1 MGVHPSKVS
10 PRNDT
15 LCARAGLCLFERSRL
30 MFLDLN
36 SERRWE
42 EGPSCMSCKRPIA
55 SDERSEQVR
64 LPFDAEHKTHELN
77 GLYHF
82 ECARPYLSVIR
93 AMESLT
99 RWSR

>member
-1 MGVHPSKVS
+1 
-10 PRNDT
+10 
-15 LCARAGLCLFERSRL
+15 

-42 EGPSCMSCKRPIA
+42 EGPCCMSCKRLITSGQSTA
-55 SDERSEQVR
+55 QVQ

-77 GLYHF
+77 GLYHS

-93 AMESLT
+93 AMQSLT
-99 RWSR
+99 RWSL